1 MECTIT
7 PRLSFQFIDLGV
19 DLVMGKSLIE
29 GLRILYLQQVELEV
43 VDGIS

>member
-1 MECTIT
+1 MECTIA